1 MKRQSKKR
9 LSLMLTAMMLLSNI
23 SYASNDINGHWASE
37 TMARWQSQGLIKGD
51 EKGNL
56 NPDKSI
62 TRAEFITIVN
72 KAMEYNKT
80 GDKIKNYKDLKQ
92 NDWYYSQ
99 IMTALEQGYINGT
112 SNDTMSPNKDITR
125 QEVMVII
132 NNIAGLKQSKFDL
145 SAVKDQDKIASW
157 AKNAATNMIANGY
170 ITGYQGKINP
180 NKAMK
185 RAEAITL
192 LDAYKQNNRTISFQ
206 GQYSLGKANKV
217 TLLTGNIQINDSQ
230 IKELIINKDTQGKIE
245 LTNTSIEKITNNSKE
260 IKIYLQGKEVEIKD
274 GKIIEQQT
282 TQDKKYKDGKYTG
295 KAKGYKSDV
304 EVEVEIKDGKIV
316 KIDVK
321 QQEDPLYWNVAKTVI
336 DRILQKQTPQ
346 VDASTGATITSKAIM
361 YAVEEALEKALIK
374 KQEIQGNKELKDG
387 KYIGQA
393 TGYRGIMR
401 VEVEIKDG
409 KIVEITLLS
418 HSDDAG
424 YIDSAKNILKDIK
437 KKQTADVT
445 AISGATFSSDGIK
458 NAVKDALEQA
468 KGKTTK
474 PGESEYAKKN
484 QKAAGGGGGGGGG
497 SSTAKEEKDF
507 TDLVDGIYEGQAK
520 GHYDTLPYSIKV
532 RVTVSNK
539 KIAKI
544 ELIENKDDQ
553 SYFNQDKA
561 DKIAKNIIDKQ
572 STAVDTIAGATRS
585 STGFINAV
593 ANALEFAGKTK
604 IISQD
609 TDGKNKNI
617 LTGKIT
623 GQNITVKNLTV
634 NEDLTIDK
642 QVGDSNVTLENMEI
656 KGNLLIQGGGANTVH
671 LKDVKV
677 NGRTIIEK
685 IGGQKPRVSVEG
697 QSQLLGKVE
706 IKQVAILQ
714 TTDTVKIENVE
725 IVEALNSNDE
735 IQIRANIGKLDI
747 VSINA
752 NIKIEKGSKIKQV
765 VLPSEVDKFEKGK
778 GRYEKG
784 NFKLVI
790 EDPSDIEGGTNNK
803 AGEFKFLTNKEI
815 SELDNKTYKDGVYF
829 GDGFGFVEAKPIPVK
844 VTVSGGK
851 VSDISIVQEELDK
864 IKNVAHPGKI
874 DDGPAFSYR
883 FDYVSKIVTRDQ
895 KPMETAYRLGVIR
908 DAMNKVLSEAKSED
922 SVDDYN
928 KALDKVIG
936 KHVFSG
942 KKLNPS
948 SLGKIHAELLSL
960 IRTYVIDE
968 LGYDRKEYDAV
979 SGATFTGIGTSQA
992 IANALRKAD
1001 DNIGFYDMRV
1011 QDGYAEK
1018 FIEDKALD
1026 LSSLKVAFYDKG
1038 KTSPRIVEYKDFAKN
1053 GLKVLFRDTNK
1064 EVKEGMILNKE
1075 NLGYPISNGLTLK
1088 VVHEKSNT
1096 TKLLRGMSIIKNAVL
1111 LKIDKLQV
1119 KAKDSNTWLDTT
1131 GFDSTVKKGE
1141 ITYIQHLTLT
1151 KEQSDQLL
1159 NKEMEFRLIT
1169 KRADN
1174 NQEVVLTTKT
1184 VSKYIWNKQTDESF
1198 KFHINRDSLKDNHGT
1213 KFKVDEIDS
1222 DYFVIHFKG
1231 NFGGKSISET
1241 YTEEPNPITV
1251 TTGTIL
1257 SENILASAFENLP
1270 TDSSIKY
1277 NQVEANNL
1285 TSSVGDDKKLDVTVE
1300 FSDKSTK
1307 SYQITIN
1314 VKDKS
1319 SLTLAEQ
1326 YNERPRRITVKVTTN
1341 PQLTDE
1347 MIRKALPNLP
1357 DNTEVE
1363 LDSALDFSEV
1373 GETSAIVNLTFSD
1386 DSEKQVEIPIMV
1398 RAGGVTLADNFEETE
1413 NITAIDVAMKVDNE
1427 KWKNNPTVKKIME
1440 LGGFNEENIE
1450 AHIKTLSS
1458 KARLGQYGHIVIKP
1472 IQTPD
1477 MTTVGK
1483 SKGRVKLTFKDKSE
1497 YEFDM
1502 DVNVKPLPI
1511 VHFTVRGNLKK
1522 KVYNINDTLD
1532 FDGMK
1537 LLLSLP
1543 NEKDGNNKWKNSG
1556 PGAYILY
1563 DDFKYFGLKVVK
1575 TGTNEEVKQGD
1586 TVKSAL
1592 TNGELKLSVISQYGI
1607 ISTDKNY
1614 DKSQEIK
1621 GLVLN

>member
-23 SYASNDINGHWASE
+23 SYASKDINGHWASE

-72 KAMEYNKT
+72 KAMEYSKT

-145 SAVKDQDKIASW
+145 SAVKDQDKIATW
-157 AKNAATNMIANGY
+157 AKNAAANMIANGY
-170 ITGYQGKINP
+170 ITGYQGNINP
-180 NKAMK
+180 SKAMK

-274 GKIIEQQT
+274 GKIVEQQT

-336 DRILQKQTPQ
+336 DRILQKQMPQ

-437 KKQTADVT
+437 RKQTADVT

-572 STAVDTIAGATRS
+572 STKVDTIAGATRS

-593 ANALEFAGKTK
+593 ANALEFAGRVK

-609 TDGKNKNI
+609 TDGKNKSI

-623 GQNITVKNLTV
+623 GQNITVKNLIV

-642 QVGDSNVTLENMEI
+642 QVGDSNVTLENVTV
-656 KGNLLIQGGGANTVH
+656 KANLNIHGGGSNSIV
-671 LKDVKV
+671 LK
-677 NGRTIIEK
+677 
-685 IGGQKPRVSVEG
+685 
-697 QSQLLGKVE
+697 
-706 IKQVAILQ
+706 
-714 TTDTVKIENVE
+714 
-725 IVEALNSNDE
+725 
-735 IQIRANIGKLDI
+735 
-747 VSINA
+747 
-752 NIKIEKGSKIKQV
+752 
-765 VLPSEVDKFEKGK
+765 
-778 GRYEKG
+778 
-784 NFKLVI
+784 
-790 EDPSDIEGGTNNK
+790 
-803 AGEFKFLTNKEI
+803 
-815 SELDNKTYKDGVYF
+815 
-829 GDGFGFVEAKPIPVK
+829 K
-844 VTVSGGK
+844 VTVEG
-851 VSDISIVQEELDK
+851 
-864 IKNVAHPGKI
+864 N
-874 DDGPAFSYR
+874 
-883 FDYVSKIVTRDQ
+883 T
-895 KPMETAYRLGVIR
+895 
-908 DAMNKVLSEAKSED
+908 
-922 SVDDYN
+922 
-928 KALDKVIG
+928 
-936 KHVFSG
+936 
-942 KKLNPS
+942 
-948 SLGKIHAELLSL
+948 L
-960 IRTYVIDE
+960 I
-968 LGYDRKEYDAV
+968 
-979 SGATFTGIGTSQA
+979 Q
-992 IANALRKAD
+992 
-1001 DNIGFYDMRV
+1001 
-1011 QDGYAEK
+1011 
-1018 FIEDKALD
+1018 
-1026 LSSLKVAFYDKG
+1026 
-1038 KTSPRIVEYKDFAKN
+1038 
-1053 GLKVLFRDTNK
+1053 
-1064 EVKEGMILNKE
+1064 
-1075 NLGYPISNGLTLK
+1075 
-1088 VVHEKSNT
+1088 
-1096 TKLLRGMSIIKNAVL
+1096 
-1111 LKIDKLQV
+1111 
-1119 KAKDSNTWLDTT
+1119 KDSGQKVRLLTHQNRRQ
-1131 GFDSTVKKGE
+1131 GNKG
-1141 ITYIQHLTLT
+1141 
-1151 KEQSDQLL
+1151 
-1159 NKEMEFRLIT
+1159 LI
-1169 KRADN
+1169 
-1174 NQEVVLTTKT
+1174 
-1184 VSKYIWNKQTDESF
+1184 
-1198 KFHINRDSLKDNHGT
+1198 
-1213 KFKVDEIDS
+1213 
-1222 DYFVIHFKG
+1222 
-1231 NFGGKSISET
+1231 
-1241 YTEEPNPITV
+1241 
-1251 TTGTIL
+1251 
-1257 SENILASAFENLP
+1257 
-1270 TDSSIKY
+1270 
-1277 NQVEANNL
+1277 NNL
-1285 TSSVGDDKKLDVTVE
+1285 
-1300 FSDKSTK
+1300 
-1307 SYQITIN
+1307 
-1314 VKDKS
+1314 
-1319 SLTLAEQ
+1319 
-1326 YNERPRRITVKVTTN
+1326 
-1341 PQLTDE
+1341 
-1347 MIRKALPNLP
+1347 
-1357 DNTEVE
+1357 
-1363 LDSALDFSEV
+1363 
-1373 GETSAIVNLTFSD
+1373 
-1386 DSEKQVEIPIMV
+1386 
-1398 RAGGVTLADNFEETE
+1398 
-1413 NITAIDVAMKVDNE
+1413 
-1427 KWKNNPTVKKIME
+1427 
-1440 LGGFNEENIE
+1440 
-1450 AHIKTLSS
+1450 
-1458 KARLGQYGHIVIKP
+1458 
-1472 IQTPD
+1472 
-1477 MTTVGK
+1477 
-1483 SKGRVKLTFKDKSE
+1483 
-1497 YEFDM
+1497 
-1502 DVNVKPLPI
+1502 
-1511 VHFTVRGNLKK
+1511 
-1522 KVYNINDTLD
+1522 
-1532 FDGMK
+1532 
-1537 LLLSLP
+1537 
-1543 NEKDGNNKWKNSG
+1543 
-1556 PGAYILY
+1556 
-1563 DDFKYFGLKVVK
+1563 
-1575 TGTNEEVKQGD
+1575 
-1586 TVKSAL
+1586 
-1592 TNGELKLSVISQYGI
+1592 
-1607 ISTDKNY
+1607 
-1614 DKSQEIK
+1614 
-1621 GLVLN
+1621 